1 MGKAQVIKPLKYL
14 VLLGSAAMG
23 ALERHLR
30 DGMQKIS
37 LYDMDRTITVR
48 GTYTPFLFHQLFA
61 RARWR
66 LMFLPLLPFGFMG
79 YGLKLISR
87 GQLKTFN
94 QRLLMGSGPKLA
106 DLQPH
111 IDRFAENVLRSN
123 RYQKALDQ
131 IEADRAEGRTLVLVT
146 ASYELYAEAIA
157 RRLGFDH
164 VIGTRLEVDG
174 EGRVRPKILGEN
186 CYDHA
191 KIARIE
197 ALFAAQG
204 WHRNDSHV
212 RAYSDHFSDGAMLE
226 FADEAFATTPTPPL
240 RRLAEQRGWPIV
252 DWR

>member
-1 MGKAQVIKPLKYL
+1 
-14 VLLGSAAMG
+14 MG
-23 ALERHLR
+23 ALERQLR

-131 IEADRAEGRTLVLVT
+131 IEEDRAEGRTLVLVT

-164 VIGTRLEVDG
+164 VIGTRLAMTAMSAPIPTISATGQCWNLPTRRSRRLRPRRCAGWPSSAAGPLSTGADLATPSVDG
-174 EGRVRPKILGEN
+174 
-186 CYDHA
+186 
-191 KIARIE
+191 
-197 ALFAAQG
+197 
-204 WHRNDSHV
+204 
-212 RAYSDHFSDGAMLE
+212 
-226 FADEAFATTPTPPL
+226 
-240 RRLAEQRGWPIV
+240 
-252 DWR
+252 

>member
-1 MGKAQVIKPLKYL
+1 MGP
-14 VLLGSAAMG
+14 
-23 ALERHLR
+23 LERERR

-48 GTYTPFLFHQLFA
+48 GTYTPFLFRQLFA

-66 LMFLPLLPFGFMG
+66 LIFLPLLPFGFIG
-79 YGLKLISR
+79 YGLRLISR

-111 IDRFAENVLRSN
+111 IERFADHVLRSN
-123 RYQKALDQ
+123 RHQKALDQ
-131 IEADRAEGRTLVLVT
+131 IEADRAAGRTLVLVT

-164 VIGTRLEVDG
+164 LIGTRLEVDG
-174 EGRVRPKILGEN
+174 EGRVLPKIIGEN
-186 CYDHA
+186 CYDEA
-191 KIARIE
+191 KIDRIE

-204 WHRNDSHV
+204 WLRSDSHV
-212 RAYSDHFSDGAMLE
+212 RAYSDHVSDRAMLE
-226 FADEAFATTPTPPL
+226 FADEPIVTTPTPPL
-240 RRLAEQRGWPIV
+240 RLLAELRGWPIV